1 MGYHCSDM
9 YQDPFSAVTGLA
21 ILGAAFASVI
31 GMFLLNGLPRLYH
44 PVFRGKTFDRASAD
58 GFFVAVEA
66 RGRYM
71 KMPLD
76 AITDGDFDQRD
87 WFADPRQA
95 PGSIEL

>member
-1 MGYHCSDM
+1 MRFRKPLPLDREIR
-9 YQDPFSAVTGLA
+9 A
-21 ILGAAFASVI
+21 LGRI
-31 GMFLLNGLPRLYH
+31 TRDTPRLFEGAGEI
-44 PVFRGKTFDRASAD
+44 VLDD
-58 GFFVAVEA
+58 GVVAVEA